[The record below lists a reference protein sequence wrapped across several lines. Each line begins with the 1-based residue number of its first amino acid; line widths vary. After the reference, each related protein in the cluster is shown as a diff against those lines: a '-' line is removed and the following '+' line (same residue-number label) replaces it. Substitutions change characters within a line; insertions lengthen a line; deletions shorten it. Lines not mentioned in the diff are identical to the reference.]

1 MHTPANRTLRH
12 SSHSEAPRLD
22 SAWRFVALGTR
33 NDILLIADEV
43 QCGVGRAGSWWA
55 CDQTDTSPDILVFA
69 KGIASGYPIAGDS
82 PRHVPPAPAPAPA
95 PSPSLAGV

>member
-1 MHTPANRTLRH
+1 M
-12 SSHSEAPRLD
+12 
-22 SAWRFVALGTR
+22 
-33 NDILLIADEV
+33 LIADEV

-82 PRHVPPAPAPAPA
+82 PRHVAPR
-95 PSPSLAGV
+95 PSTGTRAIAIARGCLVSGHWP